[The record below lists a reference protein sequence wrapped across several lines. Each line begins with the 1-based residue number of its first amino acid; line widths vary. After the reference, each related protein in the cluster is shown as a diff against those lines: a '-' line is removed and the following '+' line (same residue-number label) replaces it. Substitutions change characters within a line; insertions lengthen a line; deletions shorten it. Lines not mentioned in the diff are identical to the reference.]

1 MNLQDEIKQ
10 LQKTAGILNEAAVG
24 QPQGA
29 PVQQSDRRS
38 GDVKAYDKGQTQATA
53 LKSKATAINNV
64 QEFQDAFKIWAKSLG
79 MNPEKFSKSQLRS
92 VIEKALAELG
102 YN

>member
-53 LKSKATAINNV
+53 LRIKATAINNV

>member
-10 LQKTAGILNEAAVG
+10 LQKTAGILKEGVVG

-64 QEFQDAFKIWAKSLG
+64 QEFQDTFKVWVKSLG
-79 MNPEKFSKSQLRS
+79 MNSKKFSKSQLRS
-92 VIEKALAELG
+92 AVEKALVELG
-102 YN
+102 YK